1 MKKSLVVAF
10 IVAAAS
16 LYTAGAQT
24 FTAKVDAAKKESSRR
39 YAPVYSRGP
48 VGAFPRAARGNPIQM
63 INPRAPQKYYGPP
76 QETVV
81 ADDVSTAPNR
91 TSRGESTNRYAGVI
105 LFGFRW

>member
-10 IVAAAS
+10 IVAAAGLS
-16 LYTAGAQT
+16 TAGAQT
-24 FTAKVDAAKKESSRR
+24 FTAKVDAAKQERSRR

-48 VGAFPRAARGNPIQM
+48 VGAFPRSARGNPIQM

-81 ADDVSTAPNR
+81 ANDVPSSPGHN
-91 TSRGESTNRYAGVI
+91 RGESVNIYTGLI
-105 LFGFRW
+105 LLGFRW